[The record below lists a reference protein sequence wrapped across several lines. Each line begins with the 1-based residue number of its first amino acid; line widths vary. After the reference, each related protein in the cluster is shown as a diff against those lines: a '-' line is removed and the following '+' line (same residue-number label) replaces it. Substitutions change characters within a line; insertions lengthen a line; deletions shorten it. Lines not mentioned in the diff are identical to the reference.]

1 MAVPRTARKMK
12 LRPQRHAP
20 RTGRGLSEWTDLR
33 ATLSS
38 SLRLLSA
45 LYTRRT
51 ICQAPFARVPRIF
64 RKFPGPVQN
73 AAAAKN
79 GQNSLTPYHIYRFD
93 TRPTVHPA
101 ASAAPSRSL
110 SRQARRSFSGR
121 QCPQGKRTPIRGVI
135 ANGYTRMGHTR
146 LRAVRLNG
154 NQVSHSALWTSH
166 QAGKLGSFEE

>member
-1 MAVPRTARKMK
+1 MCSRGTTSIYRPLAGRGLAGCPATPCPCNGRPRSALLGPMAVPRTARKMK

-51 ICQAPFARVPRIF
+51 ICQAPFARAPRIF
-64 RKFPGPVQN
+64 RKFPEPVQN
-73 AAAAKN
+73 TAAAKN
-79 GQNSLTPYHIYRFD
+79 GQNSLVPYHIYRFD

-101 ASAAPSRSL
+101 ASAAPPRSL

-121 QCPQGKRTPIRGVI
+121 QCPQGKRPPF
-135 ANGYTRMGHTR
+135 A
-146 LRAVRLNG
+146 
-154 NQVSHSALWTSH
+154 
-166 QAGKLGSFEE
+166 E